1 MKNLYDTLEFNKIQ
15 EKLNLYIKTE
25 VGKNLVN
32 TLELSTDFFLLQ
44 KELSFVEEMM
54 NLIVRFGTLPINNS
68 SDLAIKIGFAKK
80 GGILTP
86 KDLNDI
92 AEDIETSSKVI
103 SFVKKCE
110 GNYENIKDFIKDFNI
125 LNHLS
130 NSIKGVISPSLTIY
144 DNASSKLKSIRTKIV
159 STQQELTARINSLVR
174 TYSSILSDGNITL
187 RNDHFVLP
195 VKTTEKNKIQGI
207 IHDVSNTGETTFI
220 EPNSIVELNNKIYV
234 LKLEEQEEIK
244 RILLELTKEVLSYE
258 NEILTNNQML
268 GYLDFV
274 QAKSLYGNDIDG
286 YVATLEKEQQIHLIG
301 AKHPLLNK
309 DTCIPNS
316 FELNKDHRIMII
328 TGPNAGGKTVALK
341 TVGLL
346 ILMNQCGLPLPT
358 SKKPILS
365 IFNNIYLDVGDN
377 QSIQDNLSTFSAHIT
392 NIAQIVKNI
401 GGKDIVLIDELGT
414 GTSPNEGEAL
424 AISVINEILFKNS
437 FGIISSHFEGVKI
450 LAMQNDNIINASALF
465 DEEKLLPTYK
475 IKVGM
480 PGKSYGVDVASRLGM
495 PEHIIEN
502 AKNYL
507 ANHQEQNLDNA
518 INKLEK
524 QFILNE
530 KLSEELNAKLKNIE
544 AKEIESNKILA
555 NIDKIKEEAMLEAEE
570 QKEEL
575 LKKARIEIDS
585 ILKELK
591 ENEIKLHTITAAK
604 KALENLETDEIE
616 VDSPNQE
623 VEINDYVK
631 IKDTNMQGKIIR
643 KVKNNITVITQEGLS
658 INTTTNKVIKTM
670 APAKKVAPRMTKG
683 DQMIFKQ
690 SVPLELN
697 VIGLHVDEALEKV
710 EKYLD
715 TCLARKIKSCR
726 LIHGSGTGALRSAI
740 HNYLKTLKS
749 VDSFRLGGAGE
760 GGVGAT
766 VVTFK

>member
-1 MKNLYDTLEFNKIQ
+1 MKNVYDTLEFNKIQ

-54 NLIVRFGTLPINNS
+54 NLIVRFGTLPIINS

-159 STQQELTARINSLVR
+159 STQQELTTRINSLVR

-365 IFNNIYLDVGDN
+365 IFNNIFLDVGDN

-495 PEHIIEN
+495 PEHIIDN

-530 KLSEELNAKLKNIE
+530 KLTEELNAKLKNIE

-604 KALENLETDEIE
+604 KALENLETEEIE

>member
-54 NLIVRFGTLPINNS
+54 NLIVRFGTLPIINS

-195 VKTTEKNKIQGI
+195 VKTSEKNKIQGI

-631 IKDTNMQGKIIR
+631 IKDTNMQRKIIR

>member
-54 NLIVRFGTLPINNS
+54 NLIVRFGTLPIINS

-110 GNYENIKDFIKDFNI
+110 GNYENIKDFIKDFNV

-495 PEHIIEN
+495 PEHIIDN

-604 KALENLETDEIE
+604 KALENLETEEIE

>member
-54 NLIVRFGTLPINNS
+54 NLIVRFGTLPIINS

-365 IFNNIYLDVGDN
+365 IFNNIFLDVGDN

-392 NIAQIVKNI
+392 NITQIVKNI

-465 DEEKLLPTYK
+465 DEEKLLPAYN

-480 PGKSYGVDVASRLGM
+480 HGKSYGVDVASRLGM
-495 PEHIIEN
+495 PEHIIDN

-530 KLSEELNAKLKNIE
+530 KLTEELNVKLKNIE
-544 AKEIESNKILA
+544 AKEVESNKILA

-670 APAKKVAPRMTKG
+670 APTKKVAPMMAKG

>member
-450 LAMQNDNIINASALF
+450 LAMQYDNIINASALF

-495 PEHIIEN
+495 PEHIIDN

-604 KALENLETDEIE
+604 KALENLETEEIE

>member
-54 NLIVRFGTLPINNS
+54 NLIVRFGTLPIINS

-80 GGILTP
+80 GGLLTP

-110 GNYENIKDFIKDFNI
+110 GNYENIKDFIKDFNV

-365 IFNNIYLDVGDN
+365 IFNNIFLDVGDN

-495 PEHIIEN
+495 PAHIIEN

-604 KALENLETDEIE
+604 KALENLETEEIE

-670 APAKKVAPRMTKG
+670 APTKKVAPRITKG

>member
-54 NLIVRFGTLPINNS
+54 NLIVRFGTLPIINS

-258 NEILTNNQML
+258 NEILTTNQML

-365 IFNNIYLDVGDN
+365 IFNNIFLDVGDN

-495 PEHIIEN
+495 PEHIIDN

-604 KALENLETDEIE
+604 KALENLETEEIE

>member
-54 NLIVRFGTLPINNS
+54 NLIVRFGTLPIINS

-110 GNYENIKDFIKDFNI
+110 GNYENIKDFIKDFNV

-274 QAKSLYGNDIDG
+274 QAKSLYGNEIDG
-286 YVATLEKEQQIHLIG
+286 YVATIEKEQQIHLIG

-309 DTCIPNS
+309 NTCIPNS

-358 SKKPILS
+358 SKKPTLS

-495 PEHIIEN
+495 PEHIIDN

-604 KALENLETDEIE
+604 KALENLETEEIE

>member
-54 NLIVRFGTLPINNS
+54 NLIVRFGTLPIINS

-365 IFNNIYLDVGDN
+365 IFNNIFLDVGDN

-495 PEHIIEN
+495 PEHIIDN

-604 KALENLETDEIE
+604 KALENLETEEIE

>member
-54 NLIVRFGTLPINNS
+54 NLIVRFGTLPIISS

-110 GNYENIKDFIKDFNI
+110 GNYENIKDFIKDFNV

-159 STQQELTARINSLVR
+159 STQQELTTRINSLVR

-309 DTCIPNS
+309 NTCIPNS
-316 FELNKDHRIMII
+316 FELTKDHRIMII

-365 IFNNIYLDVGDN
+365 IFNNIFLDVGDN

-495 PEHIIEN
+495 PEHIIDN

-530 KLSEELNAKLKNIE
+530 KLTEELNTKLKNIE

-604 KALENLETDEIE
+604 KALENLETEEIE

>member
-54 NLIVRFGTLPINNS
+54 NLIVRFGTLPIINS

-103 SFVKKCE
+103 SFVKKGE
-110 GNYENIKDFIKDFNI
+110 GNYDNIKDFIKDFNV

-159 STQQELTARINSLVR
+159 STQQELTTRINSLVH

-365 IFNNIYLDVGDN
+365 IFNNIFLDVGDN

-495 PEHIIEN
+495 PAHIIEN

-604 KALENLETDEIE
+604 KALENLETEEIE
-616 VDSPNQE
+616 VESPNQE

>member
-1 MKNLYDTLEFNKIQ
+1 MKSLYDTLEFNKIQ

-54 NLIVRFGTLPINNS
+54 NLIVRFGTLPIINS

-110 GNYENIKDFIKDFNI
+110 GNYENIKDFIKDFNV

-495 PEHIIEN
+495 PVHIIEN

-524 QFILNE
+524 QYTLNE

-604 KALENLETDEIE
+604 KALENLETEEIE

>member
-1 MKNLYDTLEFNKIQ
+1 
-15 EKLNLYIKTE
+15 
-25 VGKNLVN
+25 
-32 TLELSTDFFLLQ
+32 
-44 KELSFVEEMM
+44 MM
-54 NLIVRFGTLPINNS
+54 NLIVRFGTLPIINS

-110 GNYENIKDFIKDFNI
+110 GNYENIKDFIKDFNV

-365 IFNNIYLDVGDN
+365 IFNNIFLDVGDN

-392 NIAQIVKNI
+392 NIARIVKNI

-495 PEHIIEN
+495 PEHIIDN

-604 KALENLETDEIE
+604 KALENLETEEIE

>member
-54 NLIVRFGTLPINNS
+54 NLIVRFGTLPIINS

-110 GNYENIKDFIKDFNI
+110 GNYDNIKDFIKDFNI

-365 IFNNIYLDVGDN
+365 IFNNIFLDVGDN

-495 PEHIIEN
+495 PEHIIDN

-604 KALENLETDEIE
+604 KALENLETEEIE

>member
-54 NLIVRFGTLPINNS
+54 NLIVRFGTLPIINS

-110 GNYENIKDFIKDFNI
+110 GNYDNIKDFIKDFNV

-274 QAKSLYGNDIDG
+274 QAKSLYGNYIDG

-495 PEHIIEN
+495 PVHIIEN

-604 KALENLETDEIE
+604 KALENLETEEIE

-670 APAKKVAPRMTKG
+670 APTKKVAPRMTKG

>member
-54 NLIVRFGTLPINNS
+54 NLIVRFGTLPIINS

-110 GNYENIKDFIKDFNI
+110 GNYDNIKDFIKDFNV

-220 EPNSIVELNNKIYV
+220 EPNSLVELNNKIYV

-365 IFNNIYLDVGDN
+365 IFNNIFLDVGDN

-495 PEHIIEN
+495 PEHIINN

-575 LKKARIEIDS
+575 LKKARMEIDS

-604 KALENLETDEIE
+604 KALENLETVEIE

>member
-54 NLIVRFGTLPINNS
+54 NLIVRFGTLPIINS

-244 RILLELTKEVLSYE
+244 KILLELTKEVLSYE

-365 IFNNIYLDVGDN
+365 IFNNIFLDVGDN

-495 PEHIIEN
+495 PEHIIDN

-604 KALENLETDEIE
+604 KALENLETEEIE

-683 DQMIFKQ
+683 DQMIFQQ

-740 HNYLKTLKS
+740 HNYLKNLKS

>member
-32 TLELSTDFFLLQ
+32 TLELSTDFFWLQ

-54 NLIVRFGTLPINNS
+54 NLIVRFGTLPIINS

-110 GNYENIKDFIKDFNI
+110 GNYDNIKDFIKDFNV

-495 PEHIIEN
+495 PVHIIEN

-530 KLSEELNAKLKNIE
+530 KLSEELNTKLKNIE
-544 AKEIESNKILA
+544 AKEVESNRILA

-575 LKKARIEIDS
+575 LKKARMEIDS

-604 KALENLETDEIE
+604 KALENLETEEIE

-749 VDSFRLGGAGE
+749 VDSFRLGGACE

>member
-54 NLIVRFGTLPINNS
+54 NLIVRFGTLPIINS

-110 GNYENIKDFIKDFNI
+110 GNYDNIKDFIKDFNV

-309 DTCIPNS
+309 NTCIPNS

-358 SKKPILS
+358 SKKPTLS

-495 PEHIIEN
+495 PEHIIDN

-604 KALENLETDEIE
+604 KALENLETEEIE

>member
-110 GNYENIKDFIKDFNI
+110 GNYDNIKDFIKDFNI

-365 IFNNIYLDVGDN
+365 IFNNIFLDVGDN

-495 PEHIIEN
+495 PEHIIDN

-604 KALENLETDEIE
+604 KALENLETEEIE

>member
-54 NLIVRFGTLPINNS
+54 NLIVRFGTLPIINS

-110 GNYENIKDFIKDFNI
+110 GNYENIKDFIKDFNV

-286 YVATLEKEQQIHLIG
+286 YVATLEKEQQIHLID

-495 PEHIIEN
+495 PEHIIDN

-604 KALENLETDEIE
+604 KALENLETEEIE

-670 APAKKVAPRMTKG
+670 APAKKVAPKMTKG

>member
-44 KELSFVEEMM
+44 KKLSFVEEMM
-54 NLIVRFGTLPINNS
+54 NLIVRFGTLPIINS

-80 GGILTP
+80 GGTLTP

-110 GNYENIKDFIKDFNI
+110 GNYENIKDFIKDFNV

-159 STQQELTARINSLVR
+159 STQQELTTRINSLVR

-258 NEILTNNQML
+258 NEILINNQML

-365 IFNNIYLDVGDN
+365 IFNNIFLDVGDN

-495 PEHIIEN
+495 PVHIIEN

-530 KLSEELNAKLKNIE
+530 KLTEELNAKLKNIE

-604 KALENLETDEIE
+604 KALENLETEEIE

>member
-110 GNYENIKDFIKDFNI
+110 GNYDNIKDFIKDFNV

-465 DEEKLLPTYK
+465 DEGKLLPTYK

-495 PEHIIEN
+495 PEHIIDN

-604 KALENLETDEIE
+604 KALENLETEEIE

>member
-54 NLIVRFGTLPINNS
+54 NLIVRFGTLPIINS

-110 GNYENIKDFIKDFNI
+110 GNYDNIKDFIKDFNI

-159 STQQELTARINSLVR
+159 STQQELTTRINSLVH

-346 ILMNQCGLPLPT
+346 ILMNQCGFPLPT

-365 IFNNIYLDVGDN
+365 IFNNIFLDVGDN

-495 PEHIIEN
+495 PEHIIDN

-604 KALENLETDEIE
+604 KALENLETEEIE

>member
-110 GNYENIKDFIKDFNI
+110 GNYENIKDFIKDFNV

-159 STQQELTARINSLVR
+159 STQQELTTRINSLVR

-274 QAKSLYGNDIDG
+274 QAKSLYGNEIDG

-365 IFNNIYLDVGDN
+365 IFNNIFLDIGDN

-495 PEHIIEN
+495 PAHIIEN

-604 KALENLETDEIE
+604 KALENLETEEIE

>member
-159 STQQELTARINSLVR
+159 STQQELTTRINSLVR

-495 PEHIIEN
+495 PEHIIDN

-604 KALENLETDEIE
+604 KALENLETEEIE

>member
-54 NLIVRFGTLPINNS
+54 NLIVRFGTLPIINS

-110 GNYENIKDFIKDFNI
+110 GNYENIKDFIKDFNV

-365 IFNNIYLDVGDN
+365 IFNNIFLDVGDN

-495 PEHIIEN
+495 PEHIIDN

-604 KALENLETDEIE
+604 KALENLETEEIE

>member
-54 NLIVRFGTLPINNS
+54 NLIVRFGTLPIINS

-495 PEHIIEN
+495 PEHIIDN

-604 KALENLETDEIE
+604 KALENLETEEIE

>member
-32 TLELSTDFFLLQ
+32 TLELS
-44 KELSFVEEMM
+44 FVEEMM
-54 NLIVRFGTLPINNS
+54 NLIVRFGTLPIINS

-144 DNASSKLKSIRTKIV
+144 DNASSKLKAIRTKIV

-495 PEHIIEN
+495 PEHIIDN

-604 KALENLETDEIE
+604 KALENLETEEIE

>member
-54 NLIVRFGTLPINNS
+54 NLIVRFGTLPIINS

-110 GNYENIKDFIKDFNI
+110 GNYENIKDFIKDFNV

-274 QAKSLYGNDIDG
+274 QAKSLYGNEIDG

-495 PEHIIEN
+495 PEHIIDN

-575 LKKARIEIDS
+575 LKKARMEIDS

-604 KALENLETDEIE
+604 KALENLETEEIE

-670 APAKKVAPRMTKG
+670 APAKKVAPKMTKG

>member
-110 GNYENIKDFIKDFNI
+110 GNYENIKDFIKDFNV

-365 IFNNIYLDVGDN
+365 IFNNIFLDVGDN

-495 PEHIIEN
+495 PVHIIEN

-604 KALENLETDEIE
+604 KALENLETEEIE

>member
-365 IFNNIYLDVGDN
+365 IFNNIFLDVGDN

-495 PEHIIEN
+495 PEHIIDN

-604 KALENLETDEIE
+604 KALENLETEEIE

>member
-1 MKNLYDTLEFNKIQ
+1 MKSLYDTLEFNKIQ

-54 NLIVRFGTLPINNS
+54 NLIVRFGTLPIINS

-80 GGILTP
+80 GGILTQ

-110 GNYENIKDFIKDFNI
+110 GNYENIKDFIKDFNV

-365 IFNNIYLDVGDN
+365 IFNNIFLDVGDN

-495 PEHIIEN
+495 PEHIIDN

-591 ENEIKLHTITAAK
+591 DNEIKLHTITAAK
-604 KALENLETDEIE
+604 KALENLETEEIE

>member
-54 NLIVRFGTLPINNS
+54 NLIVRFGTLPIINS

-358 SKKPILS
+358 SQKPILS

-604 KALENLETDEIE
+604 KALENLETEEIE

-670 APAKKVAPRMTKG
+670 APTKKVAPRMTKG

>member
-15 EKLNLYIKTE
+15 EKLNTYIKTE
-25 VGKNLVN
+25 VGKNIVN
-32 TLELSTDFFLLQ
+32 TLELSTDFVLLQ
-44 KELSFVEEMM
+44 KELFFVEEMM
-54 NLIVRFGTLPINNS
+54 NLIVRFGTLPIINS
-68 SDLAIKIGFAKK
+68 SDLATKLGFAKK

-103 SFVKKCE
+103 LFVKKCE
-110 GNYENIKDFIKDFNI
+110 GNYENIKDYIKDFNI
-125 LNHLS
+125 LSNLN
-130 NSIKGVISPSLTIY
+130 NSIKGIISPSLTIY
-144 DNASSKLKSIRTKIV
+144 DNASSKLKSIRIKIT
-159 STQQELTARINSLVR
+159 STQQELTVRINSLVR

-195 VKTTEKNKIQGI
+195 VKTSEKSKIQGI

-244 RILLELTKEVLSYE
+244 RILLELTKEVLSFE

-274 QAKSLYGNDIDG
+274 QAKALYGNEIDG
-286 YVATLEKEQQIHLIG
+286 YVATLEKEPQVCLID

-316 FELNKDHRIMII
+316 FELNKENRIMII

-392 NIAQIVKNI
+392 NIASIVKKI

-424 AISVINEILFKNS
+424 AISVINEILLKNS

-495 PEHIIEN
+495 PEKIIEN

-507 ANHQEQNLDNA
+507 SNHQEQNLDNA

-524 QFILNE
+524 QFLINE
-530 KLSEELNAKLKNIE
+530 KLTNELNAKLKNLE
-544 AKEIESNKILA
+544 AKEVESNKILT
-555 NIDKIKEEAMLEAEE
+555 NIDKIKEEALLEAEE

-575 LKKARIEIDS
+575 LAKARAEIDL

-604 KALENLETDEIE
+604 KALENLETEEIE

-623 VEINDYVK
+623 VEVNDYVK

-670 APAKKVAPRMTKG
+670 APTKKVAPRMTKG

>member
-54 NLIVRFGTLPINNS
+54 NLIVRFGTLPIISS

-495 PEHIIEN
+495 PEHIIDN

-575 LKKARIEIDS
+575 LKKARMEIDS

-604 KALENLETDEIE
+604 KALENLETEEIE

>member
-1 MKNLYDTLEFNKIQ
+1 M
-15 EKLNLYIKTE
+15 
-25 VGKNLVN
+25 
-32 TLELSTDFFLLQ
+32 
-44 KELSFVEEMM
+44 
-54 NLIVRFGTLPINNS
+54 
-68 SDLAIKIGFAKK
+68 
-80 GGILTP
+80 
-86 KDLNDI
+86 
-92 AEDIETSSKVI
+92 
-103 SFVKKCE
+103 
-110 GNYENIKDFIKDFNI
+110 
-125 LNHLS
+125 
-130 NSIKGVISPSLTIY
+130 
-144 DNASSKLKSIRTKIV
+144 

-495 PEHIIEN
+495 PEHIIDN

-604 KALENLETDEIE
+604 KALENLETEEIE

>member
-110 GNYENIKDFIKDFNI
+110 GNYDNIKDFIKDFNV

-365 IFNNIYLDVGDN
+365 IFNNIFLDVGDN

-450 LAMQNDNIINASALF
+450 LAMQNDNIINASASF

-495 PEHIIEN
+495 PEHIIDN

-604 KALENLETDEIE
+604 KALENLETEEIE